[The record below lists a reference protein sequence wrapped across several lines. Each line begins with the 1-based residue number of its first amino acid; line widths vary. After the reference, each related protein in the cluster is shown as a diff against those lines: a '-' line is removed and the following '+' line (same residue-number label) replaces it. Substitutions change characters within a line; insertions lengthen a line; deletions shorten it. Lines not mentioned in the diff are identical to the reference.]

1 MSGLEWESQRVFLA
15 VLRSG
20 SLSGASRLL
29 GIAQA
34 TARRRLESLEAGL
47 GVKLFTRTCA
57 GLVPTASA
65 RGLVH
70 HVESMAM
77 AAEAFN
83 RMASAETDVSCGT
96 VRLTS
101 SAYLGVEVL
110 PGLIREFHYQHSA
123 LKLEISI
130 NDLLEDIS
138 RQESDIAVRLVR
150 PRETG
155 VVVRRTGALRVGLYA
170 SAQCLERYGEPASLD
185 AVRRAPLI
193 GPDRRTADL
202 RRLVEIG
209 LCEADQPFSIATDNH
224 LAQLA
229 ALRNGLGFG
238 LCPATVA
245 ANYGLI
251 RILPDSFGFDV
262 DVWIAMHN
270 DLRKVGRIAK
280 TFEALGEALNRY
292 LDDSGRS

>member
-34 TARRRLESLEAGL
+34 TARRRLESLETGL

-101 SAYLGVEVL
+101 SAFLGVEVL
-110 PGLIREFHYQHSA
+110 PGLLREFHYKHPT

-130 NDLLEDIS
+130 NDSLENLA

-150 PRETG
+150 PREAD
-155 VVVRRTGALRVGLYA
+155 VVVRRAGALRVGLYA
-170 SAQCLERYGEPASLD
+170 SAQCLERYGEPASLE
-185 AVRRAPLI
+185 ALRRAPLI
-193 GPDRRTADL
+193 GPDRRSTDR
-202 RRLVEIG
+202 RRLIEAG
-209 LCEADQPFSIATDNH
+209 LCEDQPFSIATDNH

-245 ANYGLI
+245 ATYGLI
-251 RILPDSFGFDV
+251 RVLPDSFGFDV

-270 DLRKVGRIAK
+270 DLRNVGRIAK
-280 TFEALGEALNRY
+280 TFEALSEALSLY
-292 LDDSGRS
+292 LDESA

>member
-15 VLRSG
+15 VLRIG

-47 GVKLFTRTCA
+47 GVKLFTRTSA

-83 RMASAETDVSCGT
+83 RMASAERDVSCGT

-101 SAYLGVEVL
+101 STFLGVEIL
-110 PGLIREFHYQHSA
+110 PGLMREFHYKHSA

-130 NDLLEDIS
+130 NDSLEDIA

-150 PRETG
+150 PREAE
-155 VVVRRTGALRVGLYA
+155 VVARRAGALRVGLYA
-170 SAQCLERYGEPASLD
+170 SAQCLERYGEPARLE
-185 AVRRAPLI
+185 ALRRAPLI
-193 GPDRRTADL
+193 GPDRRSADL
-202 RRLVEIG
+202 RRLVEMG
-209 LCEADQPFSIATDNH
+209 LCEADQPFTIATDNH

-229 ALRNGLGFG
+229 ALKSGLGFG
-238 LCPATVA
+238 LCPSTVA
-245 ANYGLI
+245 ATYGLI
-251 RILPDSFGFDV
+251 QILPDSFGFEV

-270 DLRKVGRIAK
+270 DLRKIGRISR
-280 TFEALGEALNRY
+280 TFEALGEAMIRY
-292 LDDSGRS
+292 LA